1 MGPAE
6 LLTFLRNEVSACSPL
21 LRSPLL
27 VPGLRSLVDSVVG
40 VFIAN
45 LKDNTNEQ
53 KVFSLIPPWPF
64 LAASLAGDASYE
76 NPLFPTLCGV

>member
-1 MGPAE
+1 M
-6 LLTFLRNEVSACSPL
+6 
-21 LRSPLL
+21 
-27 VPGLRSLVDSVVG
+27 DSVVS

-76 NPLFPTLCGV
+76 NPLFLTLCGV